1 MNLPENVAN
10 CVCISSGNPHSLCL
24 GNNGFKERG
33 KQVKLTIKNNET
45 VKAIVLDGCLLPEQT
60 SKCDGLFLFL
70 QGNKIRLLLIELKS
84 LHNIEDA
91 CEQFIAVKNNQTYKD
106 LYRHIKNNNK
116 NIQLIEKCF
125 IITTGSISRRTEAKL
140 EKERKIKIKIVTT
153 DKSGRGRSKKAPST
167 LDLRRELLR
176 KKFH

>member
-125 IITTGSISRRTEAKL
+125 IITTGSIDRDAEAKL
-140 EKERKIKIKIVTT
+140 EKSIGLKLKLSRQIN
-153 DKSGRGRSKKAPST
+153 
-167 LDLRRELLR
+167 
-176 KKFH
+176 